1 MLDNTYIDPWQFGFI
16 IWILLPLY
24 LFLKCTCQKC
34 SSDIDW
40 TRKNRRSKYLNRHW
54 SYQIWYLFAF
64 KLKVW
69 LHIIIF
75 CWVVDGSKPFFC
87 FIPSK
92 SRTLTKVG
100 KNTRC
105 TSWKNIKLF
114 CIYLLW
120 ILIFLTVK
128 CATVYIEYRTT
139 IKPLFQYHH
148 DITEILLKVALNTIT
163 LTLTP
168 LFKYIMCGLWH
179 KSSLS
184 ICITWSEYEP
194 IYIKTLSLSL
204 SNNHSLYREPCRSN
218 L

>member
-1 MLDNTYIDPWQFGFI
+1 LIEPGRTEEAN
-16 IWILLPLY
+16 IWTDIGHIKSDICLPLSW
-24 LFLKCTCQKC
+24 KCGYTL
-34 SSDIDW
+34 S
-40 TRKNRRSKYLNRHW
+40 
-54 SYQIWYLFAF
+54 FF
-64 KLKVW
+64 VEW
-69 LHIIIF
+69 LM
-75 CWVVDGSKPFFC
+75 DPNPFFC
-87 FIPSK
+87 FKPSK

-105 TSWKNIKLF
+105 TSWKKIKLF

-128 CATVYIEYRTT
+128 CVTVYIEYRTT

-148 DITEILLKVALNTIT
+148 DITEILLKVAVNTI
-163 LTLTP
+163 TLTP

-194 IYIKTLSLSL
+194 IYI
-204 SNNHSLYREPCRSN
+204 
-218 L
+218 